1 MTAGLPLPAG
11 QSPLPWQVECLD
23 AIRAGLQRYRSLLA
37 AAATGSGKGSLLAG
51 LAVLAA
57 RHGGQVVVLV
67 HRDELIQ
74 DLARRVGKVPGA
86 PRIGIVKAD
95 LDGWDC
101 PIVVASVQS
110 CSVSRLARIG
120 HRTVIII
127 DEAHHAT
134 APSSGVVVDAARAV
148 NPDCRVVGLTATPC
162 RAGPNGTTLGL
173 GSMFEAIVYEYPI
186 ARAIGEGVL
195 VPLKAHRVDTQIDLS
210 GVAMAGTDYDELELS
225 KVVNDPARNKLVVEK
240 YLELGGGQAL
250 VFGASVK
257 HAQDLAEAFVAS
269 GVKAAAA
276 WGEMPRHDRERVV
289 ADYQAGRLQVL
300 TSKDL
305 LFEGFDAPATVQ
317 VLKARPTKSIIVF
330 VQTVGRGLRR
340 HPGKTHCSFVDVVD
354 NGCDLVLTVEANLGV
369 GATEDAK
376 GERALRE
383 GDRVTRRHHDSWG
396 VGVVVAV
403 QIGTVSYATVEWPPS
418 DVHEDGEELT
428 HPWPELSF
436 VKPEQAPKPVPM
448 KLASV
453 TGRLYEVC
461 LLPGVRKRDRIGFLE
476 YSGAHCVGGEVLG
489 TGGARKVVAVRPGAS
504 GYLVWELD
512 GVTETLVERHRCR
525 ELEVAL
531 AWADSHI
538 RALGVEV
545 LPPDHPTLA
554 ELAKPMHH
562 RMLQSV
568 GVTRSTVGM
577 SRGEAAMLLDA
588 ARITRRIREREE
600 PGKFRVAEQ
609 LRKGGWKRRGAA

>member
-1 MTAGLPLPAG
+1 MSLPLPEG
-11 QSPLPWQVECLD
+11 QSPLRWQIECLD

-37 AAATGSGKGSLLAG
+37 SAATGSGKGSLLAG

-57 RHGGQVVVLV
+57 LHGGQVVVLV

-74 DLARRVGKVPGA
+74 DLARRIAKVPGA
-86 PRIGIVKAD
+86 PRVGIVKAD

-120 HRTVIII
+120 RRTVVII

-134 APSSGVVVDAARAV
+134 APSYGIVIEAARAV
-148 NPDCRVVGLTATPC
+148 NPDCRVVGLTATPY
-162 RAGPNGTTLGL
+162 RAGENGTTLGL
-173 GSMFEAIVYEYPI
+173 GSVFEAIVYEYPI
-186 ARAIGEGVL
+186 ARAIEDGVL

-210 GVAMAGTDYDELELS
+210 QVAMSGADYDEVELS
-225 KVVNDPARNKLVVEK
+225 KVVDDKERNKLVVEK

-250 VFGASVK
+250 VFGVSVL
-257 HAQDLAEAFVAS
+257 HARNLAAAFMER
-269 GVKAAAA
+269 GIKAAAA
-276 WGEMPRHDRERVV
+276 WGEMPRHDRDRVV
-289 ADYQAGRLQVL
+289 ADYQAGRIQVL

-317 VLKARPTKSIIVF
+317 VLKALEGVAMELDDCAF
-330 VQTVGRGLRR
+330 LD
-340 HPGKTHCSFVDVVD
+340 FVD
-354 NGCDLVLTVEANLGV
+354 NGCDLVLTVEANLGI
-369 GATEDAK
+369 GSTEDAQ
-376 GERALRE
+376 GERALHE
-383 GDRVTRRHHDSWG
+383 GDRVRRRHHDDWG
-396 VGVVVAV
+396 VGVVAAV

-418 DVHEDGEELT
+418 PVHKDGEELT
-428 HPWPELSF
+428 HPWPELAF
-436 VKPEQAPKPVPM
+436 VAPDKAEKPVPM

-461 LLPGVRKRDRIGFLE
+461 LLPGVRKRDRIGFFE

-489 TGGARKVVAVRPGAS
+489 AGGARKVVAVRPGAS
-504 GYLVWELD
+504 GYVVWELD
-512 GVTETLVERHRCR
+512 GVTSILVERHRCR

-531 AWADSHI
+531 SWADSHV

-554 ELAKPMHH
+554 ELATSMHQ
-562 RMLQSV
+562 RMLQSL

-577 SRGEAAMLLDA
+577 SRGEAAMLIDA

>member
-86 PRIGIVKAD
+86 PRVGVVKAD

-134 APSSGVVVDAARAV
+134 APSYGVVVDAARAV

-186 ARAIGEGVL
+186 ARAIEDGVL

-210 GVAMAGTDYDELELS
+210 GVAMAGTDYDEVELS

-340 HPGKTHCSFVDVVD
+340 HPGKTHCSFVDFVD

-418 DVHEDGEELT
+418 DVHKDGEELT

>member
-1 MTAGLPLPAG
+1 MSLPLPAG
-11 QSPLPWQVECLD
+11 QSPLRWQIECLD

-57 RHGGQVVVLV
+57 LHGGQVVVLV

-74 DLARRVGKVPGA
+74 DLARRIAKVPGA
-86 PRIGIVKAD
+86 PRVGIVKAD

-120 HRTVIII
+120 RRTVVII

-134 APSSGVVVDAARAV
+134 APSYGIVIEAARAV
-148 NPDCRVVGLTATPC
+148 NPDCRVVGLTATPY
-162 RAGPNGTTLGL
+162 RAGENGTTLGL
-173 GSMFEAIVYEYPI
+173 GSVFEAIVYEYPI
-186 ARAIGEGVL
+186 ARAIEEGVL

-210 GVAMAGTDYDELELS
+210 QVAMSGADYDEVELS
-225 KVVNDPARNKLVVEK
+225 KVVNDPARNRLVVEK

-257 HAQDLAEAFVAS
+257 HAQDLAAAFMER
-269 GVKAAAA
+269 GIKAAAA
-276 WGEMPRHDRERVV
+276 WGEMPRHDRDRVV
-289 ADYQAGRLQVL
+289 ADYQAGRIQVL

-317 VLKARPTKSIIVF
+317 VLKARPTRSIIVF

-340 HPGKTHCSFVDVVD
+340 HPGKTHCNFVDFVD
-354 NGCDLVLTVEANLGV
+354 NGCDLVLTVEANLGI
-369 GATEDAK
+369 GSTEDAQ
-376 GERALRE
+376 GERALHE
-383 GDRVTRRHHDSWG
+383 GDRVRRRHHDDWG
-396 VGVVVAV
+396 VGVVAAV

-418 DVHEDGEELT
+418 PVHKDGEELT
-428 HPWPELSF
+428 HPWPELAF
-436 VKPEQAPKPVPM
+436 VAPDKAEKPVPM

-461 LLPGVRKRDRIGFLE
+461 LLPGVRKRDRIGFFE

-489 TGGARKVVAVRPGAS
+489 AGGARKVVAVRPGAS
-504 GYLVWELD
+504 GYVVWELD
-512 GVTETLVERHRCR
+512 GVTSILVERHRCR

-531 AWADSHI
+531 SWADSHV

-554 ELAKPMHH
+554 ELATSMHQ
-562 RMLQSV
+562 RMLQSL

-577 SRGEAAMLLDA
+577 SRGEAAMLIDA